1 MAENALNVPSP
12 AQYSRFVQR
21 LHRRYENWFD
31 ALPPGAPDRALMEQA
46 LGTLQSRGLDLSAAL
61 RVLRQAV
68 MERIIV
74 LDCEQQ
80 APLAVVTKA
89 VTELAELALTVPAP
103 RCAPNST
110 AGMVRLKALPARK
123 SSSGS

>member
-1 MAENALNVPSP
+1 
-12 AQYSRFVQR
+12 
-21 LHRRYENWFD
+21 
-31 ALPPGAPDRALMEQA
+31 MEQA

-61 RVLRQAV
+61 RVLRQLV

-89 VTELAELALTVPAP
+89 VTELAELALDRACTQVRAELDARHGAP
-103 RCAPNST
+103 QGP
-110 AGMVRLKALPARK
+110 PARK
-123 SSSGS
+123 SSSGSSAWASWAPASSMSPATST